1 MSVFEFVLA
10 IVLISTVGKII
21 QERVKRVPPPPSQAP
36 PLPPAEVQELRD
48 TLEGMDE
55 RLARL
60 EEERDF
66 YRALLD
72 DPRRKEGLPPPPG
85 DVPGGS

>member
-1 MSVFEFVLA
+1 MSVFDFVLA
-10 IVLISTVGKII
+10 IILISTVGKII
-21 QERVKRVPPPPSQAP
+21 QERVKRVPPPQAP
-36 PLPPAEVQELRD
+36 PLPPPEVQELRD
-48 TLEGMDE
+48 TLDGMDE

-72 DPRRKEGLPPPPG
+72 DPRRKEGLPSPPG
-85 DVPGGS
+85 DAGGGG